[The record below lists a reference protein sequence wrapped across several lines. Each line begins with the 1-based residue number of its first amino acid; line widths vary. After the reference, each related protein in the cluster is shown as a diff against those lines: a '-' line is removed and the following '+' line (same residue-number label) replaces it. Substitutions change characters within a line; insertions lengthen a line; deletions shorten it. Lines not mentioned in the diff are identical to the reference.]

1 MFRFQFFFR
10 MTMASLIHKTSLFTS
25 IITTSVQTATVAFI
39 GTADGVLHKALIEGV
54 GGSSRIIKS
63 IRLNNNGQ
71 PLLQDME
78 LDEKNGLLYAMSHF
92 ALYKV
97 NIRLCSQAT
106 DCQSCL
112 EFSDPYCGWCMKP
125 SACTT
130 QEVCDADL
138 ANAKTGWLNYKSGRC
153 PL

>member
-1 MFRFQFFFR
+1 
-10 MTMASLIHKTSLFTS
+10 MASLIDKTSLFTS

-39 GTADGVLHKALIEGV
+39 GTASGSLHKALIEGV

-63 IRLNNNGQ
+63 TRLSND

-78 LDEKNGLLYAMSHF
+78 LDEKNGLLYVLSRSAVF
-92 ALYKV
+92 KV
-97 NIRLCSQAT
+97 NVRLCSQAT
-106 DCQSCL
+106 DCHSCL
-112 EFSDPYCGWCMKP
+112 EISDPYCGWCMKP

-130 QEVCDADL
+130 QEVCDADV